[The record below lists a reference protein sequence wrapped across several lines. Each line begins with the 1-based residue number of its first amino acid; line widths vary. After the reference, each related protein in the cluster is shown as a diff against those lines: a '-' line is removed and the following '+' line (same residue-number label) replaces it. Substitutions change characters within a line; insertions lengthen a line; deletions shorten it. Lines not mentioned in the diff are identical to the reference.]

1 MHLALPFIFVLKVH
15 WLWQKAFQILP
26 SSLYIT
32 FVSLQRTYR
41 SEIVNLRSICGI
53 AGERIQGSM
62 RVSNAQRMTLLAPPH
77 PPHPAHVEVC
87 AAGMM
92 HLWNCRRTYTR
103 PACVWERKAH
113 DVISPTPPHPP
124 NNVQK
129 TTKTH
134 GRLRAVGQTTYT
146 TGSYFIETFFCIIAW
161 LSIKWFTP
169 LWRRLCT
176 YLHQHFLSGIPKS
189 VKMVT

>member
-1 MHLALPFIFVLKVH
+1 MFP
-15 WLWQKAFQILP
+15 
-26 SSLYIT
+26 T
-32 FVSLQRTYR
+32 NRTYR
-41 SEIVNLRSICGI
+41 SEIVNLRSISGI
-53 AGERIQGSM
+53 AGELRTYPGQHACEH
-62 RVSNAQRMTLLAPPH
+62 AQRLTLLAPPH

-92 HLWNCRRTYTR
+92 HLWNCTRTYTR

-113 DVISPTPPHPP
+113 DVISPTPPHPQTMCKKL
-124 NNVQK
+124 QK
-129 TTKTH
+129 HTA
-134 GRLRAVGQTTYT
+134 RLRAVGQTTYT
-146 TGSYFIETFFCIIAW
+146 TGSYFIETFLRIIAW